1 MLLHPVYQIL
11 HLYPRLTL
19 VRQVPDERVLE
30 QHLGVG
36 PLVVV
41 LDQDRLDKALE
52 LGAPPLRL
60 ESRRGIPGDEEER
73 PHRMHVAE
81 GRLSLGHLETR
92 DSQRPQVGPVVVRR
106 VGVLITGNDLNG
118 EKAEFDKR
126 ETTLE
131 HFENYRDLR
140 KK

>member
-106 VGVLITGNDLNG
+106 VGVLITGDDLNG
-118 EKAEFDKR
+118 EKAEFYEWD
-126 ETTLE
+126 TT
-131 HFENYRDLR
+131 
-140 KK
+140 